1 MGSDRGGGTFLNTN
15 KLLLTLG
22 GREQYI
28 LILSFFLYEYTWDLE
43 KSCWGKNNTI

>member
-22 GREQYI
+22 GREYI
-28 LILSFFLYEYTWDLE
+28 LTVSFFLYEYTWNLE
-43 KSCWGKNNTI
+43 KSCWGENNKI